1 MDYPNLRP
9 IRLEDRLEVSLSNLA
24 NLNRSLSRKGSAR
37 FRIPKF
43 RATNSV
49 HRNNIMFTREVFK
62 ALRPDVP
69 IPRFRIEKIDNP
81 FNLNLMTLKL
91 IPAQG

>member
-1 MDYPNLRP
+1 M
-9 IRLEDRLEVSLSNLA
+9 
-24 NLNRSLSRKGSAR
+24 
-37 FRIPKF
+37 
-43 RATNSV
+43 

-69 IPRFRIEKIDNP
+69 IPRFRIEKINNP

-91 IPAQG
+91 IPALG